1 MGESKLESARAEQ
14 RELRLATPAPA
25 QATPPPHRLH
35 FLFQCSGTILGWAG
49 LDWAGLAPHQSWDSL
64 FPEPNSMFPAAAAG
78 AGRLTGGLGRG
89 LVLTAEWV
97 RLGFISQMTAKFPL
111 SFSINK

>member
-1 MGESKLESARAEQ
+1 MGESKLESARAEP

-89 LVLTAEWV
+89 LVPRAGC
-97 RLGFISQMTAKFPL
+97 RLGPAWVYFADDGQISAQF
-111 SFSINK
+111 